1 MLAWLV
7 LASLIASVSGS
18 VAWAADEVRHSGTV
32 HSFTPSD
39 GVLLIDARGVDGVEE
54 MVWADVRAADVVR
67 LSRHPRRPWEWRER
81 QTTVHWLPVGTYI
94 TVIGREGH
102 SGILRASRVE
112 VPELDDVQ

>member
-7 LASLIASVSGS
+7 LASSIASLSGS
-18 VAWAADEVRHSGTV
+18 LAWAGDEVRHSGTV

-81 QTTVHWLPVGTYI
+81 QTAVHWLPVGTYI
-94 TVIGREGH
+94 TVIGREGR
-102 SGILRASRVE
+102 SGILRVRRVE
-112 VPELDDVQ
+112 VPKLDDVQ